1 MVTDIVK
8 MLQKPWIPTYFENC
22 SFQVGLMEL
31 GYRVGGWGVNDQ
43 TVSVFKVETV
53 HDIFFVVH
61 VSWVFFLIFPP
72 FSLLFLLE
80 IKLFSFKMEQKIVK
94 M

>member
-1 MVTDIVK
+1 MSH
-8 MLQKPWIPTYFENC
+8 ENC
-22 SFQVGLMEL
+22 GCYGNRYSQNVAKTMDPDIFRKLQFPSWLDGAWLS
-31 GYRVGGWGVNDQ
+31 GGGWGVNDQ

-72 FSLLFLLE
+72 FSLLF
-80 IKLFSFKMEQKIVK
+80 FVRN
-94 M
+94 